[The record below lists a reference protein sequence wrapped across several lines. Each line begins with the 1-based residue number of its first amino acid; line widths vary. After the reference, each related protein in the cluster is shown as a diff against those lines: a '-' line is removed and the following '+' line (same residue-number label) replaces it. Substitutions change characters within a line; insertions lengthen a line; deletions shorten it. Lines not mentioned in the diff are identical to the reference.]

1 MADTAAEPIPIRVEQ
16 GVSGER
22 GAEAEAEADVVA
34 GAAAG
39 AEAGAE
45 VGVGRVMGMGIE
57 EGDNCVVCFE
67 PTTEK
72 STQLFLYNCRCVY
85 FIHEACFRQW
95 RQQTGTYRVCLI
107 CREGLESFENEEGD
121 GDREGEGEAAPL
133 LRARVIGPRLAEI
146 PIRALYHPVAQAQA
160 QAQAPNWFWAIDT
173 EQKMLLVAVA
183 CFILVLLFHLRHSRV
198 VVYTYDETLLLAA

>member
-22 GAEAEAEADVVA
+22 GAEAEAGAGAEADVVA
-34 GAAAG
+34 
-39 AEAGAE
+39 E
-45 VGVGRVMGMGIE
+45 VGRVMGIE

-121 GDREGEGEAAPL
+121 GEREGEAAPL

-160 QAQAPNWFWAIDT
+160 QAQAQAPNWFWAIDT
-173 EQKMLLVAVA
+173 EQKMLLMAVA
-183 CFILVLLFHLRHSRV
+183 CFLLVLLFHLRHSRV